1 MEMTSLLPMGP
12 AAASP
17 SASPSATASNAPAGT
32 AGEAADGQDGASPFA
47 ALLAQASPEGS
58 AADADRPGGRR
69 GRVGRGT
76 ADAGLGLAAEDDP
89 APRWRGLEI
98 DPDRLGERLSERQR
112 VLRGDAPEAEIG
124 THPIDRAVQREDLT
138 LSPEMARLLDALEI
152 APRLARAEGAA
163 PEAEGRTEVA
173 ETLTAA
179 EAGQT
184 IDGELPAWMNPTLS
198 PETAS
203 ATASGGTAG
212 RSGLDRPP
220 AASALDLRS
229 DRAESRPEARGEPRA
244 GGKAARADR
253 GATPG
258 HLGLGLASGNAPGTA
273 GRAGKA
279 AGEDPSAPLQ
289 AGAAVSSLGAT
300 PAAPTAIPEGV
311 RPALTSSGAA
321 AAAPVPGAADAS
333 RAGVLGASA
342 PGPAN
347 APGGTAPSGGEAAL
361 PFQAQLSAA
370 LESPA
375 FVPALG
381 VQLRTLVSEGI
392 ARAELQLHPADL
404 GPIAVSISM
413 DGNQAQVQLTVDN
426 AATRETLQ
434 QALPQLSEA
443 LRDAG
448 LSLGGGTVSQQPS
461 SSGGQ
466 DPSAGRGSSV
476 AGRNGAGRGDAEG
489 DGATPPLPGVASR
502 PRGLLDLYA

>member
-17 SASPSATASNAPAGT
+17 SATASSAPAGT
-32 AGEAADGQDGASPFA
+32 AGDAAEGQDGASPFA
-47 ALLAQASPEGS
+47 ALLAQASPEGGV
-58 AADADRPGGRR
+58 ADAHRPGGRR

-76 ADAGLGLAAEDDP
+76 PAAGEGMAAEDDP

-98 DPDRLGERLSERQR
+98 DPERLGERLNERRR
-112 VLRGDAPEAEIG
+112 VQRGDTSEAEFG
-124 THPIDRAVQREDLT
+124 THPVDRPVPQEDLT

-163 PEAEGRTEVA
+163 PEVA
-173 ETLTAA
+173 ETPIPADG
-179 EAGQT
+179 GQT

-198 PETAS
+198 PETAG
-203 ATASGGTAG
+203 AAASGGTAA
-212 RSGLDRPP
+212 RSVSDRPT
-220 AASALDLRS
+220 AASPLELRS

-253 GATPG
+253 GSTPG
-258 HLGLGLASGNAPGTA
+258 HLGLGVASGNGPSPA
-273 GRAGKA
+273 GRAGKT
-279 AGEDPSAPLQ
+279 AGEDPSATVQ
-289 AGAAVSSLGAT
+289 AAGAASSLGVVPT
-300 PAAPTAIPEGV
+300 APTATLEGA
-311 RPALTSSGAA
+311 RAALSASGAA
-321 AAAPVPGAADAS
+321 AVAPPAGAADAS

-347 APGGTAPSGGEAAL
+347 ASGGTAPSGGEAAL

-434 QALPQLSEA
+434 QALPQLGEA
-443 LRDAG
+443 LREAG

-466 DPSAGRGSSV
+466 DPSAARGSSV
-476 AGRNGAGRGDAEG
+476 SGRNGAGRGDADG
-489 DGATPPLPGVASR
+489 DGTTQPLAGAASR